1 VSYAKA
7 VPPSADTSGD
17 QTPSARML
25 PPSETSHR
33 PRVLVLEDNPES
45 RLLLR
50 HLLSKE
56 FEATIV
62 AGADE
67 ALRKG
72 AEVSSDVSLLD
83 INLGEA
89 RTGVDVL
96 AALRGIAAFG
106 QTPALACTAYAL
118 PGDREHFLDAGFA
131 DYVSKPFVKS
141 DLLAALRR
149 AIGAPQHA

>member
-1 VSYAKA
+1 M
-7 VPPSADTSGD
+7 SAADA
-17 QTPSARML
+17 PA
-25 PPSETSHR
+25 R
-33 PRVLVLEDNPES
+33 PRILVLEDNPES

-50 HLLSKE
+50 HLLARE
-56 FEATIV
+56 FDATLV
-62 AGADE
+62 SGADE
-67 ALRKG
+67 ALERG
-72 AEVSSDVSLLD
+72 AQGSFDVALLD

-96 AALRGIAAFG
+96 AALRGIPAFG
-106 QTPALACTAYAL
+106 STPALACTAYAL

-149 AIGAPQHA
+149 AIGVPAPF